1 MEKKNANFFDMR
13 NTIVSYALL
22 NVSNAFSELK
32 SGETMEILVGD
43 LDIKKDLFKLLPAS
57 HYELIKIEKEESC
70 FHIHLRK
77 IL

>member
-1 MEKKNANFFDMR
+1 MEEKNHNVFDMR
-13 NTIVSYALL
+13 NTIVPFALL
-22 NVSNAFSELK
+22 NVSHAFSELK

-43 LDIKKDLFKLLPAS
+43 LDTKKDLFKLLPAS
-57 HYELIKIEKEESC
+57 HYELIKTKREGSC